1 MYVGNLPQ
9 KAFYDLDFLK
19 FFTTK
24 GYKIQKAKVVIDK
37 HSGKPKGFGFLTF
50 YSRTDAEK
58 CIDEMNNHEIQ
69 GVAIRMQP
77 QFGKEELKFDE
88 KANILIKNL
97 DKEVT

>member
-1 MYVGNLPQ
+1 
-9 KAFYDLDFLK
+9 
-19 FFTTK
+19 
-24 GYKIQKAKVVIDK
+24 
-37 HSGKPKGFGFLTF
+37 
-50 YSRTDAEK
+50 
-58 CIDEMNNHEIQ
+58 MNNHEIQ